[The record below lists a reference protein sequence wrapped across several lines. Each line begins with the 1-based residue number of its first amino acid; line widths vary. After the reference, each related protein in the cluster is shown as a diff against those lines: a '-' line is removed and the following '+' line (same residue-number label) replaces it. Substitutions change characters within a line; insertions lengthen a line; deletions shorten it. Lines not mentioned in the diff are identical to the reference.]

1 MGAGKVA
8 EEPFGASLS
17 EPHPG
22 KFNSRLF
29 SYSLDQL
36 CTNYSPPEIDPKNV
50 EGFHHSPILSLLPIF
65 SVTLLIQG
73 AVNKSSVCV
82 ELLQGA
88 G

>member
-1 MGAGKVA
+1 MS
-8 EEPFGASLS
+8 PTLASLTVDY
-17 EPHPG
+17 
-22 KFNSRLF
+22 L
-29 SYSLDQL
+29 SLDQL
-36 CTNYSPPEIDPKNV
+36 CTNYSPPENENNFDPKNV

-73 AVNKSSVCV
+73 VVKESSVCV